1 MSIRSHARRVFAGC
15 AALAVVSAVALP
27 APSAALAAG
36 DRSALGGIT
45 NIVVIYEE
53 NHSFDNLFGGWEGV
67 DGLRSAAPEHT
78 TQVRAD
84 GSPLACLPQND
95 VNLPPI
101 TTDCTGGVFPNT
113 PFGIEEHI
121 KPADTTCPVLNGPY
135 QPNGWRNGTG
145 TPGGCTEDLVHRFYQ
160 EQYQI
165 NGGRQNRYVTGSDAI
180 GLTMGHYDTRS
191 LPIYRYLHGAGAP
204 RYAIADNFFQAAFG
218 GSFLN
223 HQWLVAA
230 RTPEWTDKTTAA
242 GKNSIVDANG
252 MPRSYPL
259 YQATGP
265 VTDGPLT
272 QAPEADGSCK
282 VAVCGDYAINTVQPW
297 YQPYSPGTV
306 DAKRMPALTYPTI
319 GDRLSAR
326 HVDWAWYA
334 GGWDN
339 ASGNAGGA
347 GWTNG
352 TDGRTCADPRT
363 MTGAVYPNCPD
374 ATFQFHHQPLNY
386 FAAYAPGTDARAK
399 HLRDEVEFIAAAKAG
414 KLKPVSF
421 VKPVGE
427 ENEHPGYAS
436 EATGSDHLV
445 ELLKAIEGGKQA
457 KNTMVVVTYDEFGGQ
472 WDHVSPPKGD
482 VWGPGTRIPA
492 LVISPRLA
500 KPFSVDRT
508 PHDTTSV
515 LATIEQKFHL
525 APLGPRDARVAGLGS
540 VFTGG
545 DDQGDDSPGGGA
557 SGGGGSGGGQAAPGG
572 SGGGLPITGPDAVG
586 IAAAGLA
593 LVVAGAVALTVSR
606 RRRVD

>member
-1 MSIRSHARRVFAGC
+1 MSIRSRARRALTGC
-15 AALAVVSAVALP
+15 AALAVAAAVAVP
-27 APSAALAAG
+27 APSAAFAA
-36 DRSALGGIT
+36 DDHSALAGIT

-67 DGLRSAAPEHT
+67 NGLSKAAPDHT
-78 TQVRAD
+78 VQVGQD
-84 GSPLACLPQND
+84 GKPLACLPQND

-101 TTDCTGGVFPNT
+101 KTDCTGGVFPNK
-113 PFGIEEHI
+113 PFGIEDYI
-121 KPADTTCPVLNGPY
+121 KPEDTTCPVLNGPY
-135 QPNGWRNGTG
+135 KPNGWLNGTG

-165 NGGRQNRYVTGSDAI
+165 NGGRQNRYVTGSDAL
-180 GLTMGHYDTRS
+180 GLTMGHYDTGS
-191 LPIYRYLHGAGAP
+191 LPIYRYLHGPDAP
-204 RYAIADNFFQAAFG
+204 RYAVADNFFQAAFG

-223 HQWLVAA
+223 HQWLIAA
-230 RTPEWTDKTTAA
+230 RTPVWTDKTTAA
-242 GKNSIVDANG
+242 GKNSLVDANG

-265 VTDGPLT
+265 ASDGPLT
-272 QAPEADGSCK
+272 EAPEADGSCT

-297 YQPYSPGTV
+297 YQPYSPGTPN
-306 DAKRMPALTYPTI
+306 DRRMPSLTHDTI
-319 GDRLSAR
+319 GDRLSAK

-339 ASGNAGGA
+339 ASGNVGGA

-352 TDGRTCADPRT
+352 TDGKTCASPRT
-363 MTGAVYPNCPD
+363 MTSAVYPYCPD
-374 ATFQFHHQPLNY
+374 ATFQFHHQPFNY
-386 FAAYAPGTDARAK
+386 FATYAPGTQARAQ

-457 KNTMVVVTYDEFGGQ
+457 KNTMVIVTYDEFGGQ

-500 KPFSVDRT
+500 EPFSVDST

-525 APLGPRDARVAGLGS
+525 APLTTRDARVASLAS
-540 VFTGG
+540 AFAGG
-545 DDQGDDSPGGGA
+545 DDQGDDRNGRA
-557 SGGGGSGGGQAAPGG
+557 GGQAAAGASDGQAALGATGGLLLPGG
-572 SGGGLPITGPDAVG
+572 SATGMAVV
-586 IAAAGLA
+586 GLA
-593 LVVAGAVALTVSR
+593 LVAAGAALAVTR
-606 RRRVD
+606 RRRSG

>member
-1 MSIRSHARRVFAGC
+1 MSIRSHARRAFTGC
-15 AALAVVSAVALP
+15 AALAVVSAVAVP

-36 DRSALGGIT
+36 DESALAGIK

-67 DGLRSAAPEHT
+67 NGLSKAAPERT
-78 TQVRAD
+78 TQVGAD
-84 GSPLACLPQND
+84 GTPLGCLPEND

-101 TTDCTGGVFPNT
+101 TTDCTGGIFPNK
-113 PFGIEEHI
+113 PFGIENYI
-121 KPADTTCPVLNGPY
+121 KPEDTTCPVLNGPY
-135 QPNGWRNGTG
+135 KPNGWLDGTG

-191 LPIYRYLHGAGAP
+191 LPIYRYLHGPGAP
-204 RYAIADNFFQAAFG
+204 HYAIADNFFQAAFG

-242 GKNSIVDANG
+242 GKNSVVDANG

-265 VTDGPLT
+265 ATDGPLT

-282 VAVCGDYAINTVQPW
+282 VTVCGDYAINTVQPW

-306 DAKRMPALTYPTI
+306 DAKRLPALTYDTI
-319 GDRLSAR
+319 GDRLSAK

-339 ASGNAGGA
+339 ANANAGGA

-352 TDGRTCADPRT
+352 TDGRTCADPRI

-374 ATFQFHHQPLNY
+374 ATFQFHHQPFSY
-386 FAAYAPGTDARAK
+386 FATYAPGTEARAK

-457 KNTMVVVTYDEFGGQ
+457 KNTMVIVTYDEFGGQ
-472 WDHVSPPKGD
+472 WDHASPPKGD

-500 KPFSVDRT
+500 EPFSVDST
-508 PHDTTSV
+508 AHDTTSV

-525 APLGPRDARVAGLGS
+525 APLGSRDATVASLAS
-540 VFTGG
+540 AFTRG
-545 DDQGDDSPGGGA
+545 DDHGDRGDDGGA
-557 SGGGGSGGGQAAPGG
+557 GTGGSGGGQAAPGG
-572 SGGGLPITGPDAVG
+572 GELPITGTN
-586 IAAAGLA
+586 AAGMAVSGVA
-593 LVVAGAVALTVSR
+593 LVVAGAAALLSR
-606 RRRVD
+606 RRRAG